1 MTENIEEKFYSIA
14 EPIKLIGDTWVLLII
29 KALMDRPKRFNQISK
44 ELEGITNR
52 SLSLKLKHLATQGVL
67 ERQVD
72 PSTNPP
78 QVIYYLT
85 PLGKGVEPILKAIEE
100 FGDKFFCE

>member
-1 MTENIEEKFYSIA
+1 MFNEEEKFISIIK
-14 EPIKLIGDTWVLLII
+14 PIKLIGDPWVLLII
-29 KALMDRPKRFNQISK
+29 KALMEGPKRFNQISK
-44 ELEGITNR
+44 ELDGITNR
-52 SLSLKLKHLATQGVL
+52 SLSLKLKHLAAQGVL

-85 PLGKGVEPILKAIEE
+85 PLGKGVEPILKSIEE